1 VTPALLELPVPA
13 PAAGTAGTALLLSAV
28 LAAGLVAGLLLD
40 RGAERIVAARGLS
53 AAPRFRGRSALAA
66 IVTALLSA
74 AVVAVHRG
82 DAAELVLGLVLV
94 AFLVPISLIDADQ
107 RIIPDRLTVPAALLA
122 VALGTALDPGGEPER
137 LLAGAVAGAA
147 LAVPAI
153 VHPAGMGMG
162 DAKLV
167 AVLGLFLGAAVAPA
181 FAAAFLAGAVTGVTL
196 MARKGVA
203 VGRKTP
209 IAFGPY
215 LALGAV
221 VGVLAGDEL
230 VDLYLRAF

>member
-1 VTPALLELPVPA
+1 VTPAP
-13 PAAGTAGTALLLSAV
+13 LLLAV
-28 LAAGLVAGLLLD
+28 LAAGLAAGAALD
-40 RGAERIVAARGLS
+40 RGAQTLVAARGLP
-53 AAPRFRGRSALAA
+53 AAPRAAGRRALVAML
-66 IVTALLSA
+66 TGLLAA

-94 AFLVPISLIDADQ
+94 AFLVPISLIDLDH

-122 VALGTALDPGGEPER
+122 VALGTALDPGGEPAR
-137 LLAGAVAGAA
+137 LLAGAAVGAI
-147 LAVPAI
+147 LAIPAI

-181 FAAAFLAGAVTGVTL
+181 FAVAFLAGAVTGVAL
-196 MARKGVA
+196 MVRKGVA
-203 VGRKTP
+203 AGRKTP

-221 VGVLAGDEL
+221 VAVLAGDEL
-230 VDLYLRAF
+230 VRLYLGAF